1 MSIAEDSPKSSF
13 TVSSAAALPEDSE
26 EDFPRNSQREDRAR
40 PCCGRADVAWFGGGG
55 PNTCFEQLSV

>member
-26 EDFPRNSQREDRAR
+26 EDFPRNSQREERAK
-40 PCCGRADVAWFGGGG
+40 PCWGRADVAWFGGGG
-55 PNTCFEQLSV
+55 PKAYFKR